1 MDSMKYAMNIF
12 TSYDRFIKMKINQCN
27 KTLTNK
33 DINEAAAH
41 RNSIWLKLSYG
52 LSFIGKMMLR
62 ILRPA
67 SSDMVSFDTYSY
79 YHRQSPAGNFRRIFR
94 QFLDIAQEHIALY
107 QEISALINTLRAY
120 TQEHGADAFMTAFVA
135 NMDNN
140 SCFHML
146 FKTCDA
152 LNIPVGEYRCKID
165 NTTPTKSSLRTNIK
179 MTVDQYTK
187 ELKSSARKRRPT

>member
-27 KTLTNK
+27 KALANE
-33 DINEAAAH
+33 DINKAAYH
-41 RNSIWLKLSYG
+41 SDSIWLKLSYG
-52 LSFIGKMMLR
+52 LSFIGKMMQR
-62 ILRPA
+62 ILHPD

-79 YHRQSPAGNFRRIFR
+79 YHQQSSHANSSRLFR
-94 QFLDIAQEHIALY
+94 QYLDKMREHIVYY

-120 TQEHGADAFMTAFVA
+120 TQEHGADSFMTAFVA

-152 LNIPVGEYRCKID
+152 LNIPVGEYRCKFD
-165 NTTPTKSSLRTNIK
+165 NTTPTKSSLHTNIK
-179 MTVDQYTK
+179 MTVEQYTN